1 MWQEAISS
9 KIHKKERL
17 RKVIKSILSVSF
29 PIALCAMLSATTKTI
44 DALTLVRM
52 LKKII
57 GEEEATIQYGILSGK
72 VDTLVMLPLSFNI
85 ALATALIPTISGAIA
100 KNEIVTVKRKI
111 KFSICIS
118 ILIGTI
124 CSVFMSAFAK
134 QILLLLFPKASL
146 RK

>member
-1 MWQEAISS
+1 
-9 KIHKKERL
+9 
-17 RKVIKSILSVSF
+17 
-29 PIALCAMLSATTKTI
+29 
-44 DALTLVRM
+44 M

-100 KNEIVTVKRKI
+100 KNEIVTVKREI